1 MNRRDSLIALA
12 ALGASLT
19 GLRADAQAT
28 KPAAT
33 KVIGILSPNPPQPPE
48 RARPVFEY
56 FAKLGWVPGKNI
68 AFERP
73 LGQEDQLE
81 EMAASLVRKQVD
93 VIWTFG
99 PEAAVAAARATRAIP
114 IVFWGVAL
122 PLELGV
128 IDSLARPGKNA
139 TGVAFFTGP
148 ELFSKQL
155 ELLKIVA
162 PGAQRLAWITTPSA
176 ARAVSG
182 EIVESSYRVVD
193 GAARTLG
200 FDLRRHFVQKTEDFD
215 AAFAGITASRAQA
228 IGVPGTALTWR
239 NRALITEFASRSRLP
254 SAFNQPE
261 FVEDG
266 GLFSYGADTR
276 ETVYQTIQYIDRV
289 LRGARPAELP
299 VELPSKYELVLNLKT
314 AAALGLKFPQSVLL
328 RADRVI
334 E

>member
-1 MNRRDSLIALA
+1 MKRRDSLIALA

-33 KVIGILSPNPPQPPE
+33 KLIGILSPNPPQPPE
-48 RARPVFEY
+48 RARPVFER
-56 FAKLGWVPGKNI
+56 FASFGWVLGKNMGV
-68 AFERP
+68 ERP
-73 LGQEDQLE
+73 LGQEADLE

-93 VIWTFG
+93 VIWAIG
-99 PEAAVAAARATRAIP
+99 PEAAVTAARATREIP
-114 IVFWGVAL
+114 IIFWGVAL

-155 ELLKIVA
+155 ELLKSVA
-162 PGAQRLAWITTPSA
+162 PGAQRLAWISTPSA

-182 EIVESSYRVVD
+182 KDVSSFRIVD
-193 GAARTLG
+193 DAARTLG
-200 FDLRRHFVQKTEDFD
+200 FDLRRHVVQKTEDFD
-215 AAFAGITASRAQA
+215 GVFADITASQAQA

-239 NRALITEFASRSRLP
+239 NRALITEFANRSRLP

-266 GLFSYGADTR
+266 GLFSYGADTL
-276 ETVYQTIQYIDRV
+276 ETVYQAIQYIDRV

>member
-12 ALGASLT
+12 SLGASLAAGRT
-19 GLRADAQAT
+19 DAQAS
-28 KPAAT
+28 KPAGT
-33 KVIGILSPNPPQPPE
+33 KIIGMLSPNPPQPPE
-48 RARPVFEY
+48 RARPVFER
-56 FAKLGWVPGKNI
+56 FAKLGWVLGKNMVL
-68 AFERP
+68 ERP
-73 LGQEDQLE
+73 LGQEDQLQ

-99 PEAAVAAARATRAIP
+99 PEAAVAAVQATREIP
-114 IVFWGVAL
+114 IVFWGVAM

-128 IDSLARPGKNA
+128 TDSLARPGKNA

-148 ELFSKQL
+148 ELYSKQL

-162 PGAQRLAWITTPSA
+162 PSAQRLAWISTPSA
-176 ARAVSG
+176 ARTVSG
-182 EIVESSYRVVD
+182 EMVDLSFRVVD
-193 GAARTLG
+193 DAARMLG
-200 FDLRRHFVQKTEDFD
+200 FELRRHIVQKTEDFD
-215 AAFAGITASRAQA
+215 AAFAGISASGAQA
-228 IGVPGTALTWR
+228 IGVPGTTLTWR
-239 NRALITEFASRSRLP
+239 NRALITKFAGRSRLP

-289 LRGARPAELP
+289 LRGARPGELP

-314 AAALGLKFPQSVLL
+314 AAALSLKFPQSVLL